1 MNISETDKNIQDLFL
16 KLDLE
21 LSVYEKKKVHFKSV
35 RNFIFHLIENNKLKK
50 SGNRILQLLGEKRVK
65 ALLLEYLKNIN
76 NSDYKTEL
84 DYKNTIQVIGAFMM
98 KYYNFSYS
106 GGKVICLRLLIF
118 GFIGALLDAFL
129 YSIFGL
135 MYYAFF
141 ISIIWFIISSIMK
154 YRNKKV
160 FGYHY

>member
-1 MNISETDKNIQDLFL
+1 MINNEIDKEIQYLFL

-21 LSVYEKKKVHFKSV
+21 LSVYEKKKVHFKSI
-35 RNFIFHLIENNKLKK
+35 RNFVFHLIENNEINK
-50 SGNRILQLLGEKRVK
+50 GGDRALQRLGEERVK

-76 NSDYKTEL
+76 NSDYKAEL
-84 DYKNTIQVIGAFMM
+84 TYKNTIQVIGAFMM

-106 GGKVICLRLLIF
+106 GGKVIYLRLLF
-118 GFIGALLDAFL
+118 FVSIGAFIDTFL
-129 YSIFGL
+129 YFISGV
-135 MYYAFF
+135 MYYAFLL
-141 ISIIWFIISSIMK
+141 SIIWFLTSSILK